1 MMIKNKKSKIFKLPL
16 VVILIIILNLAFLSF
31 LKYQNQ
37 NLTIGDYDLT
47 NFGNLS
53 NVFFTVMLITGIL
66 IVVVKKD
73 LIFDIKN
80 FVPFFILNQF
90 FLVAIYISKL
100 ISLPFKEIYYSGQTG
115 DELLIGAIFVLYT
128 FTYLVL
134 IFLVWLHI
142 FKVKNVIIIRAM
154 FNSSLSMLL
163 ILMVVFLYIIGKEA
177 VFDDAL
183 IEDGNNT
190 AGVVLGAAVW
200 SGNKPSPSL
209 AGRVE
214 KALSLY
220 KQNKISQI
228 YLTGSN
234 APGELTESEVALKY
248 IESKDSKTSE
258 IFLEKESTSTNEQ
271 IQYIK
276 KKLISRSNINVIVI
290 SDGYHLVRVLEIAK
304 FHEIEIQVSA
314 SELSQSF
321 EKALYNKTREAL
333 ALTVFW
339 LFAI

>member
-37 NLTIGDYDLT
+37 NLTIGNYDLV

-53 NVFFTVMLITGIL
+53 NVFFTVILITGIL

-73 LIFDIKN
+73 LKFEIKN

-100 ISLPFKEIYYSGQTG
+100 ISLPFKDIYYSGQTG
-115 DELLIGAIFVLYT
+115 DELLIGAFFVLYT

-134 IFLVWLHI
+134 IFLVWLCI

-154 FNSSLSMLL
+154 FNSAVSMLL
-163 ILMVVFLYIIGKEA
+163 ILLVVFLYIIGKET
-177 VFDDAL
+177 VFDDSL
-183 IEDGNNT
+183 IKVVNNNI
-190 AGVVLGAAVW
+190 GVVLGAAVW

-209 AGRVE
+209 AGRVD

-276 KKLISRSNINVIVI
+276 NKLISRSNINVIVI